1 MISVCSNV
9 IPKQPFLLFATEY
22 YEKIEVMKYGISHF
36 YAFNANGVAWELAE
50 VVPDGCIDIMFIS
63 SSGGS
68 KAVCIGTPLGSKN
81 LGECHYFEKDDKI
94 FGVRFLPGNMLWMKR
109 CRGNELLDAS
119 LDFGEVSGEN
129 CMISEIFEAKNFR
142 DKISVF
148 LKHYMSE
155 YENNYM
161 VKTDSPVFYMLRSMI
176 ETKGTVRISDLASE
190 MAFSVRYVNEMFR
203 NFCGL
208 SPKEFEKLLRFQNI
222 LLQLDSYKKITDA
235 AMEAGYYDQ
244 SHMLKEF
251 RSLTGVTPRQYL
263 KKREF
268 MEFENKLHIKKYTFE
283 KERIS

>member
-1 MISVCSNV
+1 
-9 IPKQPFLLFATEY
+9 
-22 YEKIEVMKYGISHF
+22 
-36 YAFNANGVAWELAE
+36 
-50 VVPDGCIDIMFIS
+50 
-63 SSGGS
+63 
-68 KAVCIGTPLGSKN
+68 
-81 LGECHYFEKDDKI
+81 
-94 FGVRFLPGNMLWMKR
+94 
-109 CRGNELLDAS
+109 
-119 LDFGEVSGEN
+119 
-129 CMISEIFEAKNFR
+129 MISEIFEAKNFR

-161 VKTDSPVFYMLRSMI
+161 VKTDSHVFYMLRSMI